1 MTDDFT
7 QAEIVRS
14 LQRIEDG
21 MSRMRD
27 EWQNTLAEMVRRD
40 AWEQKNTALD
50 RELKEVKE
58 QHAKD
63 VDELKERFARPPVW
77 PNILSGIVAAAALAI
92 SLISN

>member
-21 MSRMRD
+21 MTRMRD
-27 EWQNTLAEMVRRD
+27 EWQATLAEMVRRD

-58 QHAKD
+58 QHTRD
-63 VDELKERFARPPVW
+63 VAELKEQFARPPVW
-77 PNILSGIVAAAALAI
+77 PSVVSGVVAAAALAI
-92 SLISN
+92 SLIT